1 MEQIA
6 VGRSSYPPQEVVK
19 RAQKASGWFAAIA
32 VFSCINSLLVLFKA
46 KVSFVIGLGATQ
58 VVDALIL
65 AIRENAAGAAQA
77 AFTVVALAVNLA
89 IVGSVVL
96 IWWLSKR
103 GNTVAYA
110 VGMGLYLLDTL
121 IFLLVGDWV
130 GVGFHV
136 FFLAMLWGGYAFV
149 RAWSRAQQL
158 LVPSE
163 PPQQA
168 PPYPV

>member
-6 VGRSSYPPQEVVK
+6 VGRSSYPPDEVVK

-32 VFSCINSLLVLFKA
+32 IFSCINSLLVLFKA

-58 VVDALIL
+58 VVDALIM
-65 AIRENAAGAAQA
+65 AIRDNSAGAAQA
-77 AFTVVALAVNLA
+77 VLTLVALAINLA
-89 IVGSVVL
+89 IIGVIVL

-103 GNTVAYA
+103 GSAAAYLT
-110 VGMGLYLLDTL
+110 GMVLYLLDTL

-136 FFLAMLWGGYAFV
+136 FFLAMLWGGYGFV
-149 RAWSRAQQL
+149 RAWARAQRL
-158 LVPSE
+158 LAASQA
-163 PPQQA
+163 PQEA